1 MRISS
6 TAYALAMLVCACCA
20 SVGQESSVPEGQKIS
35 KRRGALFAAAKLAAA
50 PPQPE
55 LEPVG
60 ETSVTVLRATTTT
73 GVSKAEIF
81 RQPTS
86 GSETGVRVAGLA
98 DQQRSPG
105 RTTRSRARSF
115 APSAPDM
122 KRKPFLVGF
131 RQPVKQEEAAAN
143 QSVVVGEAANR
154 VQREFSSP
162 QVPDAAN
169 YDGNVPGAP
178 ETSAAE
184 AQSAGGSTEPELQ
197 IASAGEGIEADYCGR
212 SCRPK
217 PVCNLG
223 CEKKLFPKH
232 CSGLEIG
239 GWLSQGYH
247 NRDNILLNNRSR
259 EWNVHQAWLY
269 ASKEASRDN
278 YDWDIG
284 YRADLLYGIDAQDL
298 QAFGNSPTGNPS
310 GWDNSWDFGAFGW
323 ALPQLYVEFANV
335 DWDVK
340 VGKFFSP
347 FGYEVIGATGNFFYS
362 HSFTSFNTEPFTL
375 SGALAERRVSP
386 TRSYLFG
393 VTAGWDT
400 AFENTDNG
408 ANIIFGTRDQLTD
421 DISLAI
427 TNSWGDTGIRGTG
440 TLTSAVA
447 EVALSDSVDYVLQ
460 ADFLNLGTNQE
471 FGIVQ
476 YMFREI
482 TPCFGLGARL
492 EWWKSDQ
499 FFTSSRSTYNFTVGA
514 NYRRNA
520 NLTIRPELRFDWGA
534 AAVDPGAPIIG
545 FDVVRT
551 F

>member
-1 MRISS
+1 MRVSS
-6 TAYALAMLVCACCA
+6 TVYALALLVWVC
-20 SVGQESSVPEGQKIS
+20 SVSEGQESSVSEGQQVS
-35 KRRGALFAAAKLAAA
+35 KQRGALFAAAKLAAA
-50 PPQPE
+50 PTQPE
-55 LEPVG
+55 LEPVAQ
-60 ETSVTVLRATTTT
+60 SPATVLRATTTT

-86 GSETGVRVAGLA
+86 GNQEGIRVAGLA
-98 DQQRSPG
+98 DHQRSTG
-105 RTTRSRARSF
+105 RTTRNRVRSF
-115 APSAPDM
+115 APAAPDM

-131 RQPVKQEEAAAN
+131 RQPAKQEGAASA
-143 QSVVVGEAANR
+143 QSVVVDEATNSVRGNAP
-154 VQREFSSP
+154 SP
-162 QVPDAAN
+162 QASDVADYN
-169 YDGNVPGAP
+169 GNVPQAP
-178 ETSAAE
+178 ETNAAE
-184 AQSAGGSTEPELQ
+184 AQPDGGSHEPQLQ
-197 IASAGEGIEADYCGR
+197 IASAEEEIEVDYCGR

-223 CEKKLFPKH
+223 CEKKLFPKN
-232 CSGLEIG
+232 CNGLEIG

-259 EWNVHQAWLY
+259 EWNLHQAWLY

-335 DWDVK
+335 DWNVK

-362 HSFTSFNTEPFTL
+362 HSFTSFNTEPFTV
-375 SGALAERRVSP
+375 SGALAEKKVSP
-386 TRSYLFG
+386 TRSYVFG

-400 AFENTDNG
+400 GFESNDNG

-427 TNSWGDTGIRGTG
+427 TNSWGDTGIRGSG